1 MKIEICVH
9 EDLENI
15 VSAEW
20 IYEHR
25 YELEE
30 YFFVDDYT
38 IALERDD
45 MRNLYCSYLDDD
57 GYFTEGRFI
66 LLKTIEE

>member
-45 MRNLYCSYLDDD
+45 MRNLYCSYLDDK